1 MDLHVRTAGSADDGT
16 IVFVHGFPFDGSIWD
31 LQLEALPPGWRG
43 IAPDLRGFGLSPLG
57 VGDLPSG
64 RKGGAGVAYPEEV
77 VLTMDAAA
85 EDVAELIERYS
96 EGPAVVCGMSM
107 GGYVTFALLRQR
119 PELVRGVILM
129 DTRPGPDNDEGRE
142 NRRRMAST
150 VRTDGSTPIASA
162 MLGSLVS
169 DATRKRHPQV
179 VEKLRTIMEGT
190 APETIVAA
198 LAGMAA
204 RHDFTPELPGLSVP
218 ALVIVGAE
226 DSITP
231 PDQARAMAAALP
243 QARLEIVD
251 GAAHLPG
258 LENAPVVNRLISDFL
273 DTL

>member
-1 MDLHVRTAGSADDGT
+1 MDLHVRTAGSSDQGT
-16 IVFVHGFPFDGSIWD
+16 IVFIHGFPFDGSVWD
-31 LQLEALPPGWRG
+31 LQLEGLPQGWHG

-57 VGDLPSG
+57 IGDLPSG
-64 RKGGAGVAYPEEV
+64 RTAGAGVAYPEEV
-77 VLTMDAAA
+77 VLTMDVAAG
-85 EDVAELIERYS
+85 DIAELIERYA

-107 GGYVTFALLRQR
+107 GGYVTFALLRHR

-129 DTRPGPDNDEGRE
+129 DTRPGPDNDEARE

-150 VRTDGSTPIASA
+150 ARTNGSAPVSSA

-169 DATRKRHPQV
+169 DETRKRHP
-179 VEKLRTIMEGT
+179 EIAENLRALMEST

-204 RHDFTPELPGLSVP
+204 RHDFTPELPDLAVP
-218 ALVIVGAE
+218 ALVIVGAA

-231 PDQARAMAAALP
+231 PAQARAMADALP
-243 QARLEIVD
+243 NARLEVID

-258 LENAPVVNRLISDFL
+258 LENAPLVNRLITEFL
-273 DTL
+273 TIV

>member
-1 MDLHVRTAGSADDGT
+1 MDLHVRTAGSADEGT
-16 IVFVHGFPFDGSIWD
+16 VIFVHGFPFDGSIWD
-31 LQLEALPPGWRG
+31 LQLEGLPPGWRG
-43 IAPDLRGFGLSPLG
+43 IAPDLRGFGRSPLG
-57 VGDLPSG
+57 IGELPSG
-64 RKGGAGVAYPEEV
+64 RSGGAGVAYPEEV

-85 EDVAELIERYS
+85 GDVAELIERYA

-107 GGYVTFALLRQR
+107 GGYVAFALLRHR

-129 DTRPGPDNDEGRE
+129 DTRPGPDDDEGRE

-150 VRTDGSTPIASA
+150 ARTSGSEPIASA
-162 MLGSLVS
+162 MLGSLIS
-169 DATRKRHPQV
+169 DQTRKRYPQV
-179 VEKLRTIMEGT
+179 VEKLRAIMEAT

-204 RHDFTPELPGLSVP
+204 RHDFTPELADLSVP

-231 PDQARAMAAALP
+231 PAQARAMAEALP
-243 QARLEIVD
+243 QARLEIVE

-258 LENAPVVNRLISDFL
+258 LENADLVNRLIADFL
-273 DTL
+273 KTL